1 MTRERLVYLLAV
13 IAIVMAL
20 YLGPRR
26 ASARPV
32 EIRPW

>member
-1 MTRERLVYLLAV
+1 MTRERLAYLLVVLV
-13 IAIVMAL
+13 IVWTL

-26 ASARPV
+26 NPARPV